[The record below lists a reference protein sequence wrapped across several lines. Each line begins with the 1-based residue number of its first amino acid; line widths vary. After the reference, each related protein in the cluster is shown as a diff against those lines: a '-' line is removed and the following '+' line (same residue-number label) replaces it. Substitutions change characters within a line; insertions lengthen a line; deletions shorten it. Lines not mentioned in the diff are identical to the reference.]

1 MAHRPL
7 DSDDEI
13 DPGQTVSNLPV
24 EVQEHAPSRYPGRK
38 CHYNRSHKFKTIRQS
53 GCMSSWKI
61 KEFTLTRECI
71 CGKYLTSDWENH
83 YSDQCKWKRI
93 TDQVT
98 KKVYLIRKCVC
109 KKPSGV

>member
-13 DPGQTVSNLPV
+13 DPGQTVGYLAV
-24 EVQEHAPSRYPGRK
+24 EVQEHAPPRYPGRK
-38 CHYNRSHKFKTIRQS
+38 CHYNRLHKPQKIRRS
-53 GCMSSWKI
+53 GCMGSVI
-61 KEFTLTRECI
+61 IDQFTLTLECV
-71 CGKYLTSDWENH
+71 CGKYTPGAWENH
-83 YSDQCKWKRI
+83 YSKLCKWKRI

-109 KKPSGV
+109 QKPPNV